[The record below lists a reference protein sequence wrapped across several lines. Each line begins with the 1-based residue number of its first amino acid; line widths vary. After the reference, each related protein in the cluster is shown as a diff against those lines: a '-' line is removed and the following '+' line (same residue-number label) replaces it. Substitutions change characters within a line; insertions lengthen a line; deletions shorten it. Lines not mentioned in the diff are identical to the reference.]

1 MALLRARLVLAAV
14 FALAGVTKLA
24 DRNGARQA
32 MRDFGVPAAL
42 APALALLLPLAELA
56 AAVALLPTG
65 SAWWGAAGALALLAL
80 FIVGI
85 GVSLARGRRPDC
97 HCFGQIASGPIGRS
111 TLTRNGLLAA
121 LASFVVVQ
129 GR

>member
-1 MALLRARLVLAAV
+1 MALLGARLVLAAV
-14 FALAGVTKLA
+14 FALAGLTKLA
-24 DRNGARQA
+24 DHQGARQA

-42 APALALLLPLAELA
+42 AT
-56 AAVALLPTG
+56 AVALLPTA

-97 HCFGQIASGPIGRS
+97 HCFGQIAAGPIGWG
-111 TLTRNGLLAA
+111 TLVRNAVLAA
-121 LASFVVVQ
+121 VAGFILAQ
-129 GR
+129 GPDDAGASAVA